1 MNDHQSATPVP
12 TRHAAKCRPEEE
24 QMDQERDRA
33 APDEEPDQRTNDQP
47 AQTAEGADSLLQELV
62 GYLREHRTDLREE
75 WARRISEAEL
85 LGVMSDEEI
94 FSEATEVYDNY
105 VDALETG
112 SIENLQ
118 TYARELSERIIPR
131 GVETHEVLGIVLLL
145 RDALARSL
153 FAKYQEDLD
162 LLNRILDS
170 YEPAANRIAVTVGV
184 SFVEERE
191 RVIHE
196 QQEAMRE
203 LSTPVLQ
210 LRDRLLILPI
220 IGVLDSARARQ
231 LTEQLLAAIRDNRA
245 TVVVIDITGVAT
257 IDRTVANHLVQT
269 VEASRLMGARTILTG
284 LSSEIAQTLV
294 DLGVDLGMMRTVGD
308 LQGGLAEAERLA
320 GYRDASDST
329 GDIAT

>member
-1 MNDHQSATPVP
+1 MNEDLPTARRRTNPALEEGDMDHDPDRSAP
-12 TRHAAKCRPEEE
+12 AAE
-24 QMDQERDRA
+24 A
-33 APDEEPDQRTNDQP
+33 EEPRDERPVEHQHDD
-47 AQTAEGADSLLQELV
+47 ASSLLQELV
-62 GYLREHRTDLREE
+62 AYLRDRRTELREE

-85 LGVMSDEEI
+85 LDVMSDEEI
-94 FSEATEVYDNY
+94 FSEATAVYDNY

-112 SIENLQ
+112 SIETLQ

-145 RDALARSL
+145 RDVLARSL
-153 FAKYQEDLD
+153 FARYQEDRE
-162 LLNRILDS
+162 LLNRILDA
-170 YEPAANRIAVTVGV
+170 YEPAANRIAVIVGV

-191 RVIHE
+191 RVIQE
-196 QQEAMRE
+196 QQESLRE

-210 LRDRLLILPI
+210 LRERLLILPI

-231 LTEQLLAAIRDNRA
+231 LTEQLLGAIQDNRA
-245 TVVVIDITGVAT
+245 RVVVIDITGVAT

-269 VEASRLMGARTILTG
+269 VEASRLMGASTILTG

-308 LQGGLAEAERLA
+308 LQGGLEEAERLA
-320 GYRDASDST
+320 GYRDTDDDAA
-329 GDIAT
+329 GDPER

>member
-1 MNDHQSATPVP
+1 MSEDQPDTD
-12 TRHAAKCRPEEE
+12 TRRPNPALEEE
-24 QMDQERDRA
+24 EMDHEPDRS
-33 APDEEPDQRTNDQP
+33 APEAEEEEPADARP
-47 AQTAEGADSLLQELV
+47 AEHEDHDASALLKELV
-62 GYLREHRTDLREE
+62 AYLRDNRTELREE

-94 FSEATEVYDNY
+94 FTEATAVYDNY

-112 SIENLQ
+112 SIETLQ

-145 RDALARSL
+145 RDVLARSL
-153 FAKYQEDLD
+153 FARYQEDRE
-162 LLNRILDS
+162 LLNRILDA

-191 RVIHE
+191 RVIHD
-196 QQEAMRE
+196 QQESLRE

-210 LRDRLLILPI
+210 LRERLLILPI

-231 LTEQLLAAIRDNRA
+231 LTEQLLGAIQDNRA
-245 TVVVIDITGVAT
+245 RVVVIDITGVAT

-269 VEASRLMGARTILTG
+269 VEASRLMGASTILTG

-308 LQGGLAEAERLA
+308 LQGGLEEAERLA
-320 GYRDASDST
+320 GYRDAEDDAFGNTES
-329 GDIAT
+329 